1 METSNLENTLDK
13 KLAYTNATLEQKI
26 EAASNLTNTLD
37 KKLAETYAT
46 LKYQIAEVFNL
57 ERSLD
62 NKILSTNKNLD
73 EAVNKLMLT
82 TAISKTAW
90 ETVNQ
95 VNFEFGKKIVY
106 LEANVDGLLARKA
119 AEKQ

>member
-1 METSNLENTLDK
+1 M
-13 KLAYTNATLEQKI
+13 
-26 EAASNLTNTLD
+26 
-37 KKLAETYAT
+37 
-46 LKYQIAEVFNL
+46 
-57 ERSLD
+57 
-62 NKILSTNKNLD
+62 D

-106 LEANVDGLLARKA
+106 LEANVDGLLLARKA
-119 AEKQ
+119 AEKQWPIIGPTKSKEYFFV